1 MKNQIVHL
9 LTHEAQQLLLET
21 YHISLLKKIIK

>member
-1 MKNQIVHL
+1 MNNQIVYL

-21 YHISLLKKIIK
+21 YHISLSKIFIK